1 MMINVKLI
9 DWLLNNDNISGYRIS
24 KDSGISQQSLS
35 KYRTG
40 ETEVE
45 AMSIK
50 TAEKL
55 SKVAQMYFNDQ
66 VDKAIGFVKGEV
78 TDGVMLSE
86 VFTVSELRSIAREDL
101 SSDEGERTL
110 IGDDEDLKTILDD
123 LETYETKHAYVL
135 ETADPDFELHVVPFD
150 FDHMQELSQEFHS
163 LPSLHK
169 LLSGTADLLPDLN

>member
-1 MMINVKLI
+1 MMINVKI
-9 DWLLNNDNISGYRIS
+9 ITWLLNNDNISGYRIS

-45 AMSIK
+45 AMSLKIAK
-50 TAEKL
+50 KL
-55 SKVAQMYFNDQ
+55 SKVAEMYFNNQ
-66 VDKAIGFVKGEV
+66 INKAAHFIKGE
-78 TDGVMLSE
+78 TADGVMLSE
-86 VFTVSELRSIAREDL
+86 VYPVRELRAIVIDDL
-101 SSDEGERTL
+101 QSSEGERTL
-110 IGDDEDLKTILDD
+110 TGDDEDLKEILKD
-123 LETYETKHAYVL
+123 LESYDTGFAYVL
-135 ETADPDFELHVVPFD
+135 ETADPDFEQHVVPFD